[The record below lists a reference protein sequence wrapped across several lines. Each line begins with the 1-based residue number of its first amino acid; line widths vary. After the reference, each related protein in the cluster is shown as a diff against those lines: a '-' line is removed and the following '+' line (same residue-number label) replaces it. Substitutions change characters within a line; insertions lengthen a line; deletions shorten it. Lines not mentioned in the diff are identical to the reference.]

1 MMPASEDMTQIL
13 TAATAG
19 DQVAA
24 DKLLPLVYDELRA
37 LAARYLQEERPSHT
51 LQTTAL
57 VHEAYL
63 KLIDQRRAKWK
74 DRTHFFAVAATAMRR
89 ILVNHAKAKKR
100 SKRGGDQEKISLDVA
115 AAIYEER
122 ALDLV
127 ALDEALEQ
135 LAAMDQ
141 QQSRIVELRFFGGL
155 TVDEVAEV
163 LGISARTVHR
173 EWTTARAW
181 LRGQITQGNEDDT

>member
-1 MMPASEDMTQIL
+1 MPASEDMTQIL

-63 KLIDQRRAKWK
+63 KLIDQSRVKWK